1 VITDYWIFLI
11 KKLSKNK
18 CQVHI
23 HGYDVCRIFSP
34 CFIKVSKNICIFTNA
49 YIITN
54 AYFKKYDVSKNLPLR
69 YFKIKKWK
77 SANNICVGFIM
88 HMDKICIYIYI
99 YIYTYIRIY
108 ILLYIFIF
116 HSLKFQ
122 LNHILRNYNLTF
134 EVELLL

>member
-1 VITDYWIFLI
+1 
-11 KKLSKNK
+11 
-18 CQVHI
+18 
-23 HGYDVCRIFSP
+23 
-34 CFIKVSKNICIFTNA
+34 
-49 YIITN
+49 
-54 AYFKKYDVSKNLPLR
+54 
-69 YFKIKKWK
+69 
-77 SANNICVGFIM
+77 M
-88 HMDKICIYIYI
+88 HLYIYIYI